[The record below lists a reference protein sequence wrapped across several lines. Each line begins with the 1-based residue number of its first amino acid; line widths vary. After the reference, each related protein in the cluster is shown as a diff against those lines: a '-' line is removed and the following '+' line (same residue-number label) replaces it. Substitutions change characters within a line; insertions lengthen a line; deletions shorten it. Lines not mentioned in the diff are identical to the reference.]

1 MYKKTITISIFVVL
15 ILTFITLVPVNAQL
29 NQNMNIKEEMSFL
42 EKTVKVIF
50 LFFLAVII
58 VAFLTRDRNTSVN
71 SSFSFGWGNNVSN
84 NQQTISSK
92 KKNYNGD
99 KSILF
104 KNNKQNSH
112 SKPKSTV
119 VVNGKKYEVEGSNI
133 SIINNKIYS
142 DGKLVNK
149 EEINANSII
158 IEGNVEN
165 IETDLSV
172 SCNNVK
178 GDIKAGG
185 SINCDNVGGNVTA
198 GGSVNC
204 DKVKGNINAKG
215 SVNSF

>member
-1 MYKKTITISIFVVL
+1 MYKKTITVSVFVVL
-15 ILTFITLVPVNAQL
+15 ILTFIALVPVNAQL
-29 NQNMNIKEEMSFL
+29 NQNMNIEEEMSFL
-42 EKTVKVIF
+42 EKTAKIVF
-50 LFFLAVII
+50 LFLLAVII
-58 VAFLTRDRNTSVN
+58 IAFFTRDRDASVN
-71 SSFSFGWGNNVSN
+71 SFSSFGWGNNVSN
-84 NQQTISSK
+84 VQQTTSSK
-92 KKNYNGD
+92 KKEYNGD

-104 KNNKQNSH
+104 KNNKQNGH

-119 VVNGKKYEVEGSNI
+119 IVNGKKYEVEGSNI
-133 SIINNKIYS
+133 SIVNNKIYS

-215 SVNSF
+215 SVNSL